1 VRRDH
6 RQGGPA
12 HPAGGRRRAEL
23 PGHLG
28 AAPPP
33 ANGGIEGWV
42 RTRWITLVAISAT
55 RIPHL
60 ARRPPPSPQSR
71 SSVASPAIRY
81 PGQNPRR
88 ATVVGAGSF
97 GTAVAVLLERAG
109 IRTTLLCRTGEQAE
123 ELGGA
128 HENRYYLPGVELPRD
143 LRVYAFGA
151 SPEHLERTD
160 LIFIAVP
167 SKGVGDAIAE
177 LQRLGV
183 PDRAGIVSLA
193 KGLVPPDGATPTAL
207 LEVVFGP
214 ERVACVGGPAHALE
228 MVEHGAGLV
237 CASRSEAL
245 AHRVAEAFQRAGVVC
260 EVSDDPVGVELAG
273 VAKNAAAVA
282 VGATQAQG
290 LNAAGM
296 AAADIFLEVLA
307 LSAASGGQARTFV
320 GRAGTGDLVATALA
334 PMSRNRS
341 AGELLAQGVPAAEIP
356 ARVGQAVEA
365 LETVP
370 VLARAIERAGVE
382 APVTSAL
389 ARLIEG
395 RLPVDEWVAL
405 VRAKQPPPARFGRPS
420 TWWTR
425 LRAWFARTF
434 GSRRLD
440 S

>member
-1 VRRDH
+1 V
-6 RQGGPA
+6 
-12 HPAGGRRRAEL
+12 
-23 PGHLG
+23 
-28 AAPPP
+28 
-33 ANGGIEGWV
+33 
-42 RTRWITLVAISAT
+42 S
-55 RIPHL
+55 
-60 ARRPPPSPQSR
+60 
-71 SSVASPAIRY
+71 
-81 PGQNPRR
+81 
-88 ATVVGAGSF
+88 
-97 GTAVAVLLERAG
+97 
-109 IRTTLLCRTGEQAE
+109 
-123 ELGGA
+123 
-128 HENRYYLPGVELPRD
+128 
-143 LRVYAFGA
+143 
-151 SPEHLERTD
+151 
-160 LIFIAVP
+160 
-167 SKGVGDAIAE
+167 
-177 LQRLGV
+177 
-183 PDRAGIVSLA
+183 DRAGIVSLA

-207 LEVVFGP
+207 LDVAFGP
-214 ERVACVGGPAHALE
+214 ERVACVGGPAHARE
-228 MVEHGAGLV
+228 MVESGAGLV

-296 AAADIFLEVLA
+296 AAADIFLEVLS

-334 PMSRNRS
+334 PTSRNRS
-341 AGELLAQGVPAAEIP
+341 AGELLAAGVPAAEIP
-356 ARVGQAVEA
+356 DRVGQAVEA

-370 VLARAIERAGVE
+370 VLAHAIERAGVE

-395 RLPVDEWVAL
+395 TLPVDDWVAL

-425 LRAWFARTF
+425 LRAWFARNF
-434 GSRRLD
+434 GGRRLD

>member
-1 VRRDH
+1 M
-6 RQGGPA
+6 
-12 HPAGGRRRAEL
+12 
-23 PGHLG
+23 
-28 AAPPP
+28 
-33 ANGGIEGWV
+33 
-42 RTRWITLVAISAT
+42 
-55 RIPHL
+55 
-60 ARRPPPSPQSR
+60 
-71 SSVASPAIRY
+71 
-81 PGQNPRR
+81 
-88 ATVVGAGSF
+88 VGAGSF
-97 GTAVAVLLERAG
+97 GTAIAVLLERAG
-109 IRTTLLCRTGEQAE
+109 IHTTLLCRTREQAD
-123 ELGGA
+123 ELGRA
-128 HENRYYLPGVELPRD
+128 RENHRYLPGVELPRD
-143 LRVYAFGA
+143 LRVNALGA
-151 SPEHLERTD
+151 QKEHLARTD
-160 LIFIAVP
+160 LIFLAVP
-167 SKGVGDAIAE
+167 SKDIGDAISD
-177 LQRLGV
+177 LGKLGV
-183 PDRAGIVSLA
+183 SDRAGIVSLA

-207 LEVVFGP
+207 LDVAFGS
-214 ERVACVGGPAHALE
+214 ERVACVGGPAHARE
-228 MVEHGAGLV
+228 MVETGAGLV
-237 CASRSEAL
+237 CASRSESL

-334 PMSRNRS
+334 PTSRNRS
-341 AGELLAQGVPAAEIP
+341 AGELLAEGVPAAEIP
-356 ARVGQAVEA
+356 GRVGQAVEA

-395 RLPVDEWVAL
+395 TLPVDDWVAL

-425 LRAWFARTF
+425 LRAWFARHF
-434 GSRRLD
+434 GTRRLE